1 MITGLSI
8 ESVSITRGDRTLF
21 EDLSLKIGKGE
32 AVALVGANGA
42 GKTSLLRCVAGF
54 IRPAAGKVTFE
65 GADADD
71 ARRGALHFLGHQDG
85 LKSGR
90 RARDE
95 LAFQVRWTGGS
106 EADIAGVVERLG
118 LGPLLDLEVRKLS
131 GASCRP
137 DNGGAW
143 RWPGWWLLSGRFGCS
158 TSPWRRWTP
167 NAGRCSAN

>member
-1 MITGLSI
+1 MISALSVEQLSI
-8 ESVSITRGDRTLF
+8 SRGDRVLF
-21 EDLSLKIGKGE
+21 ENLSLKVSPGE

-54 IRPAAGKVTFE
+54 IRPAAGRVVFE
-65 GADADD
+65 GADEDE

-106 EADIAGVVERLG
+106 EADVERVI
-118 LGPLLDLEVRKLS
+118 P
-131 GASCRP
+131 A
-137 DNGGAW
+137 
-143 RWPGWWLLSGRFGCS
+143 
-158 TSPWRRWTP
+158 
-167 NAGRCSAN
+167 